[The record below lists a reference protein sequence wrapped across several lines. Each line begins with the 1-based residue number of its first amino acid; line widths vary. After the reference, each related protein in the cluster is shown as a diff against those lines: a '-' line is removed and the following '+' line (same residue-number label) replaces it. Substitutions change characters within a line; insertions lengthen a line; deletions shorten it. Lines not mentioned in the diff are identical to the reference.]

1 MQEYFQLVLYW
12 EVCPLYGVSSFWS
25 ALYRRF
31 HCSDLKLTRRT
42 YNMCVMSQT
51 IQSPFL
57 LCSSQP
63 EQFQQKAGASAN
75 GAWGSPMATSTQ
87 MAGGGGGGGGGG
99 YAGARQD
106 SGLTPLQQQC
116 LNMISGCP
124 HEQGLNIKEVVGS
137 LVQHG
142 HSDVKIR

>member
-87 MAGGGGGGGGGG
+87 MAGGGGGGGGGWG
-99 YAGARQD
+99 VCWSEAGQWID
-106 SGLTPLQQQC
+106 SLTAAVSEHDLW
-116 LNMISGCP
+116 LS
-124 HEQGLNIKEVVGS
+124 S
-137 LVQHG
+137 
-142 HSDVKIR
+142 